1 MGKLLQF
8 PINRVVRSI
17 PEAPELS
24 EEQQE
29 DIKKEKFIEQ
39 LTEQLSMDILAVF
52 QDNLV
57 HLKSDLFLR
66 DLALVIESIKS
77 LLKRDFNKT
86 HPMQMVTDSFINIAT
101 TKEGRKLTDINYNKI
116 IKPLKVTKQPKPKE
130 PKKTVDL
137 EFDFDLE

>member
-8 PINRVVRSI
+8 PMNRVVRNI

-24 EEQQE
+24 EEQQD

-39 LTEQLSMDILAVF
+39 LTEQLSLDILAVF
-52 QDNLV
+52 QENVV
-57 HLKSDLFLR
+57 HLKSDLFLK
-66 DLALVIESIKS
+66 DLALVIEAIKS

-86 HPMQMVTDSFINIAT
+86 HPMQAITDSFINIAT

-116 IKPLKVTKQPKPKE
+116 LKVKKAEVKE
-130 PKKTVDL
+130 SEKSVSMD
-137 EFDFDLE
+137 FDFDLE

>member
-8 PINRVVRSI
+8 PMNRVVRNI

-24 EEQQE
+24 EEQQD

-39 LTEQLSMDILAVF
+39 LTEQLSLDILSVF
-52 QDNLV
+52 QENVV
-57 HLKSDLFLR
+57 HLKSDLFLK

-77 LLKRDFNKT
+77 LLKRDFGKP
-86 HPMQMVTDSFINIAT
+86 HPMQSITDSFINIAT

-116 IKPLKVTKQPKPKE
+116 LKVKKAEVKE
-130 PKKTVDL
+130 PEKSVSMD
-137 EFDFDLE
+137 FDFDLE

>member
-8 PINRVVRSI
+8 PINRIVRSI

-52 QDNLV
+52 QDNLI

-116 IKPLKVTKQPKPKE
+116 IKPLKVTKQPKSKE

-137 EFDFDLE
+137 EFDFDLD